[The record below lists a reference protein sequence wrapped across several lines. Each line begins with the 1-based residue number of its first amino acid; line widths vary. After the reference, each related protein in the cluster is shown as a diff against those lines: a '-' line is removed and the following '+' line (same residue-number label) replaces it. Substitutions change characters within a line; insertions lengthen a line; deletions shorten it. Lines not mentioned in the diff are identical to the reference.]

1 MKPTTLIL
9 LSMTFIFV
17 SCNKDLERE
26 KHEFKGRLVAI
37 DKGTESAVSNFQLRL
52 VETEVEDDFH
62 TSNAVDNDEGIVT
75 AIEYTSSSG
84 YFEFPEQTLRIQD
97 GKYAYRQ
104 NFYIGSVS
112 DFTNDEYSVFYLF
125 DRKGERHELRE
136 IDLNDG
142 GRIQAFNLK
151 NVDYFD
157 SKIVQYKMGELNL
170 LYDYTNPPDPNDTL
184 FVQVY
189 DPIENDYFQVAK
201 VYSSIQTQPI
211 QTKTHY
217 ATTDSLQLIL
227 VKSNNGVRSTS
238 DTTISLDYAE
248 YKTVLLPFN

>member
-1 MKPTTLIL
+1 MKTTTIILSFSTLLI
-9 LSMTFIFV
+9 I

-26 KHEFKGRLVAI
+26 EHRFKGKLVAL
-37 DKGTESAVSNFQLRL
+37 DKGVETPVNNFELRL
-52 VETEVEDDFH
+52 VETDVDKDFH
-62 TSNAVDNDEGIVT
+62 TENGVDNEDGAVI
-75 AIEYTSSSG
+75 AIEYTTSSG
-84 YFEFPEQTLRIQD
+84 YFEFPKQNLRIQD

-112 DFTNDEYSVFYLF
+112 DFTNDEYSVFYLY
-125 DRKGERHELRE
+125 DSNGERHELRE
-136 IDLNDG
+136 VNLNDG

-151 NVDYFD
+151 TVDYFD
-157 SKIVQYKMGELNL
+157 SKILQVKMGELNL
-170 LYDYTNPPDPNDTL
+170 LYDYTTPPDPNDTL

-217 ATTDSLQLIL
+217 ATADSLQLIL

-248 YKTVLLPFN
+248 YKTVLIPFN